1 MPIQAASPP
10 MWLLLAPPGPPM
22 LSFSPAST
30 CEMHMRSWVLQGFP
44 DECTE
49 AQGLPCY
56 ILQHVE
62 CALAV
67 QAGLQMWGRTSPARQ
82 LCRVSTTAQSTSGLN
97 PQAAMQ
103 QKNNGLLSV
112 GSHPPTLNRE
122 QWLFCRPDNWNT
134 SDPAFIANWT
144 TAHEAASASL
154 HKPLV
159 LEEVCQSSLQ
169 YWRCVSS

>member
-1 MPIQAASPP
+1 MGQDFTSQTA
-10 MWLLLAPPGPPM
+10 
-22 LSFSPAST
+22 
-30 CEMHMRSWVLQGFP
+30 
-44 DECTE
+44 
-49 AQGLPCY
+49 LPCIDY
-56 ILQHVE
+56 GTMHLWSE
-62 CALAV
+62 P
-67 QAGLQMWGRTSPARQ
+67 AGCYAT
-82 LCRVSTTAQSTSGLN
+82 
-97 PQAAMQ
+97 
-103 QKNNGLLSV
+103 KNNGLLSV